1 MAIKKNL
8 KRYIFIRISCL
19 AFGMSLLLSYQ
30 GTQSFLHG
38 LDVQIAWHMRT
49 VAEQGSTTGHM
60 LNQALGYDVESN
72 WESLPEQVKRVF
84 SKPPEQPRKLHKY
97 FENWWYF
104 APPETG
110 YFVMMVYNQKGEQR
124 YISHVREF
132 RKQPQIGAN
141 AVKKGFRIDPMIKIA
156 LWGLGAMLVFLAA
169 LYWTFRSLSKPA
181 RDLYRWASELKIE
194 TSKQP
199 IPDFHYQE
207 LDDLA
212 EIIRTSMANSGKA
225 LEREKEFLGYASHE
239 LRTPLTSLRSNVTL
253 LDKIFPASTPRERA
267 VRDRILRSSLAMKGI
282 TETLLWLN
290 RNDQEPL
297 PYTDVDIAE
306 TINNAVSELQFLLE
320 NKDVQVKVNTSS
332 HVCSLPEAAFLIM
345 VTNVIR
351 NAFQHTDSGEVEIFQ
366 AGSELCVTNSLNSS
380 RGLHGTGFGLGL
392 KLIQKIAQRFN
403 WELKIWKS
411 DSVYKIVITL
421 A

>member
-38 LDVQIAWHMRT
+38 LDVQIAWQMRT
-49 VAEQGSTTGHM
+49 VAERGEIAGEL
-60 LNQALGYDVESN
+60 LNQTLGYEVESN
-72 WESLPEQVKRVF
+72 WESLPKQVKRVF
-84 SKPPEQPRKLHKY
+84 PKPPEQARKLQKY

-110 YFVMMVYNQKGEQR
+110 YFVMMVYNHEGERR

-132 RKQPQIGAN
+132 RKKPQVRES
-141 AVKKGFRIDPMIKIA
+141 AVKKGFRIDPMVKIA
-156 LWGLGAMLVFLAA
+156 LWGLGTMLVFLAA
-169 LYWTFRSLSKPA
+169 LYWTFRSLSRPA
-181 RDLYRWASELKIE
+181 RDLHKWASELKIE
-194 TSKQP
+194 TSKQAL
-199 IPDFHYQE
+199 PDFRYQE

-239 LRTPLTSLRSNVTL
+239 LRTPLTSLRSNATL
-253 LDKIFPASTPRERA
+253 LDKICPTSSAKER
-267 VRDRILRSSLAMKGI
+267 VIRDRILRSSLDMKGI

-290 RNDQEPL
+290 RDDQEPL
-297 PYTDVDIAE
+297 SYIEVDIAE
-306 TINNAVSELQFLLE
+306 TIKHVVSELQFLLE
-320 NKDVQVKVNTSS
+320 DKDVQIRINTSS
-332 HVCSLPEAAFLIM
+332 YIQTLPEAALLMI

-351 NAFQHTDSGEVEIFQ
+351 NAFQHTDTGVVEICQ
-366 AGSELCVTNSLNSS
+366 TQSELRVMNSLNRSKGS
-380 RGLHGTGFGLGL
+380 HGTGFGLGL
-392 KLIQKIAQRFN
+392 KLIQKIAKRFN

-421 A
+421 S

>member
-38 LDVQIAWHMRT
+38 LDVQIAWQMRT
-49 VAEQGSTTGHM
+49 VAEQGDITGDF
-60 LNQALGYDVESN
+60 LNQALGYEVESN

-84 SKPPEQPRKLHKY
+84 SNPPEQPHKLHKY

-110 YFVMMVYNQKGEQR
+110 YFVMMVYNHEGEQR

-132 RKQPQIGAN
+132 RKKPHVGEN

-169 LYWTFRSLSKPA
+169 LYWTFRGLSKPA
-181 RDLYRWASELKIE
+181 RDLHQWASELKIE
-194 TSKQP
+194 TSKQAL
-199 IPDFHYQE
+199 PDFRYQE

-239 LRTPLTSLRSNVTL
+239 LRTPLTALRTNATL
-253 LDKIFPASTPRERA
+253 LDKICPASSPRERA

-290 RNDQEPL
+290 RDDQEPL
-297 PYTDVDIAE
+297 SYIEVDIAE
-306 TINNAVSELQFLLE
+306 TINNVVSELQFLLE
-320 NKDVQVKVNTSS
+320 DKDVQVRVNTSS
-332 HVCSLPEAAFLIM
+332 HIQPLPEAAFLIM

-366 AGSELCVTNSLNSS
+366 TRSELRVINSLNTSKGS
-380 RGLHGTGFGLGL
+380 HGTGFGLGL

-411 DSVYKIVITL
+411 DSVYKIAITL